1 MSQWRWMLIILFFQ
15 WRLWSYREVN
25 TVSKLTQKRSGRAH
39 FWTQAINS
47 QVCSS
52 NHCSLG
58 NTEGHGSL
66 AFCSPCGHKDWDMT
80 ERLNWLE
87 TQQQKICISS
97 MLYSLGTPTVNMICS
112 VMIFNIENF
121 NTNCSKKEIKPYI
134 NFHFYISKE
143 SACNAGDPG
152 LILGS
157 VRSVWEGNGN
167 PFHYSCLENSTDR
180 DAWWAT
186 VYGVAKSQTLLGN

>member
-1 MSQWRWMLIILFFQ
+1 MAGPIFEPKQLIP
-15 WRLWSYREVN
+15 
-25 TVSKLTQKRSGRAH
+25 RSALLITALLEIQEDTEAWHSAVHVVTKIGTWLSD
-39 FWTQAINS
+39 WTDWKH
-47 QVCSS
+47 S
-52 NHCSLG
+52 N
-58 NTEGHGSL
+58 
-66 AFCSPCGHKDWDMT
+66 
-80 ERLNWLE
+80 R
-87 TQQQKICISS
+87 KICISS

-167 PFHYSCLENSTDR
+167 PFHYSCLENSMDR

-186 VYGVAKSQTLLGN
+186 VYGVAKSQALLSN